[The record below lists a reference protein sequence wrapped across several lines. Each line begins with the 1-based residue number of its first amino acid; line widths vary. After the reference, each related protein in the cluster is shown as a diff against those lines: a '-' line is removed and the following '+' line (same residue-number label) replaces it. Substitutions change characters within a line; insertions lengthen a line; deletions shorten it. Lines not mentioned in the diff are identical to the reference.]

1 LDHDLYQLPGRLLKL
16 YDDERRSIARELHD
30 TTAQNLAAL
39 SMNLMLLGTAW
50 DDRERAAAILQEC
63 NALTEECLKEVRS
76 LSYTLYPPLLDE
88 LGLNAALRSFIEL
101 FQRSS
106 GMAVQLRAANAP
118 RFPLELELAAFR
130 VAQEALLNAH
140 QHSGSQRAA
149 VDVETRASHI
159 ELVIRDWGVGIAGAG
174 ANKHGLGITGMK
186 ERARLLGGT
195 VAVEPAEP
203 GTRVRAVFPIG
214 G

>member
-1 LDHDLYQLPGRLLKL
+1 VAKDIDQLPGRLLKL
-16 YDDERRSIARELHD
+16 YDDERRNIARELHD

-39 SMNLMLLGTAW
+39 SMNLMMLGSAF

-88 LGLNAALRSFIEL
+88 LGLNAALRSFVEL

-106 GMAVQLRAANAP
+106 GIAVQLQAATVP
-118 RFPLELELAAFR
+118 RLPLELELAAFR
-130 VAQEALLNAH
+130 IAQEALLNTH
-140 QHSGSQRAA
+140 QHSGSKRA
-149 VDVETRASHI
+149 EI
-159 ELVIRDWGVGIAGAG
+159 ELATRNSQIEVAIRDWGKGIENREAHQ
-174 ANKHGLGITGMK
+174 NGLGITGMT

-195 VAVEPAEP
+195 VVVEPAHP
-203 GTRVRAVFPIG
+203 GTRVRAVFPIRG
-214 G
+214 